1 MFPFNNNLL
10 TNKIQELLEKSSI
23 IINIFNDFKNITIKY
38 FTSQLFI
45 ENYKLSSGQL
55 YVL

>member
-23 IINIFNDFKNITIKY
+23 IINIFLRQVDFIEKNIILMKKTVFLNLK
-38 FTSQLFI
+38 
-45 ENYKLSSGQL
+45 
-55 YVL
+55 VLIFPN